1 MPRSLAQGLF
11 AALICL
17 LPFGNVSAPGERALA
32 AREERA
38 SPERFPELDLS
49 PSPALLAQAAAD
61 DEERAAIQYDPAELA
76 FLEARAAIARGEPR
90 EALERYAS
98 IDEAHPLRLAAASSL
113 EMLRRRPEGERPSAS
128 PPSLSERRL
137 QRARQLYRSRKYE
150 DARRQ
155 ARAVAARSSGIIYDN
170 ARMLE
175 AESLGRLGKKHE
187 ELATLSQLLK
197 RAGDPAIR
205 ARALYRMG
213 LAHSILGRP
222 SAARDHLDALIKS
235 APEAPEAAEALRL
248 AARASID
255 ALDLEGAILRYEQAL
270 EDYPAA
276 GTSGDI
282 ALEYSR
288 FLESLGEVEAAR
300 EVLRRAD
307 RLRLDR
313 RAEDQRGRFL
323 YFEARL
329 VGGSGDPAE
338 ASELYSALISRWPLS
353 YYGILAAAR
362 LSELDPAALERVR
375 ERLHW
380 RSLRIPR
387 EPETPA
393 PDERQYQALESLLR
407 LRLFDE
413 AERFMNEIGLLG
425 GESTRARRVFAARVF
440 RELDEKIRSLRI
452 LRRSYDDLEYL
463 RFDEDGLARL
473 RLAYPL
479 EYEGMIEEAAEKA
492 GITPALLR
500 AIAREESSFAPRAR
514 SRAGARGLVQI
525 MPATGRSLAQRLGLT
540 DYSTEQ
546 LNEPETNLR
555 LGAAYLAFLRDR
567 FDGRWPLAPSAYN
580 AGQGNLDR
588 WIARDELGELDLFIE
603 AIPFDETRRYTRRV
617 IQSYAAY
624 AFLDEDRFLEPPLSL
639 RDALPKLEEPTSAI
653 AQEAGAD

>member
-1 MPRSLAQGLF
+1 MLRSLIYGSI
-11 AALICL
+11 AAFLCL
-17 LPFGNVSAPGERALA
+17 LPFGNVSAPGDRALA
-32 AREERA
+32 AREEPA
-38 SPERFPELDLS
+38 LPESFPELDLS
-49 PSPALLAQAAAD
+49 ESPALLAFRAGAEESAPS
-61 DEERAAIQYDPAELA
+61 DEAEAMEFDPAELA
-76 FLEARAAIARGEPR
+76 FLKARDAIARGEAR
-90 EALERYAS
+90 EALEHYLS
-98 IDEAHPLRLAAASSL
+98 IHDEHPLRLAAASSL
-113 EMLRRRPEGERPSAS
+113 EMLQRRPEGERPNVS
-128 PPSLSERRL
+128 PPGPIERRL
-137 QRARQLYRSRKYE
+137 LRARQLYRSRKYE

-155 ARAVAARSSGIIYDN
+155 ARAVAARARGIIYDN

-175 AESLGRLGKKHE
+175 AESLGRLGRKNE

-197 RAGDPAIR
+197 RVGDPAIR

-222 SAARDHLDALIKS
+222 DAARDHLDALIS
-235 APEAPEAAEALRL
+235 TAPDAPEAAEALRL
-248 AARASID
+248 SARASID

-270 EDYPAA
+270 ENYHSAPTA
-276 GTSGDI
+276 GDI

-288 FLESLGEVEAAR
+288 FLESIGELEAAR

-329 VGGSGDPAE
+329 VSGSGDPAE
-338 ASELYSALISRWPLS
+338 ASELLSSLIARWPLS
-353 YYGILAAAR
+353 YYGILAASR
-362 LSELDPAALERVR
+362 LREIDPAALERVR

-380 RSLRIPR
+380 RSLRVPR
-387 EPETPA
+387 EHPA
-393 PDERQYQALESLLR
+393 GSPDDREYSALESLLR

-425 GESTRARRVFAARVF
+425 ADSTRARRVFAAGVF
-440 RELDEKIRSLRI
+440 RTLDEKIRSLRI

-463 RFDEDGLARL
+463 RFDEEGLERL
-473 RLAYPL
+473 RLAYPRDF
-479 EYEGMIEEAAEKA
+479 EGLIEAAAEEA
-492 GITPALLR
+492 GISSALLR

-525 MPATGRSLAQRLGLT
+525 MPATGRSLAQRLGISGYT
-540 DYSTEQ
+540 TEM
-546 LNEPETNLR
+546 LNEPEMNLR

-567 FDGRWPLAPSAYN
+567 FNGRWPLAPSAYN

-588 WIARDELGELDLFIE
+588 WLARDELGELDLFIE

-624 AFLDEDRFLEPPLSL
+624 AFLDEGRFLEPPLAL
-639 RDALPKLEEPTSAI
+639 RAASE
-653 AQEAGAD
+653 